1 MQMVQKYKISDLV
14 NVAAKGQKP
23 PACDETLQVTV
34 EVADNGIARGQWQVD
49 EKFLNGNGV
58 AMGGFLSSAAD
69 IMMAYAIASK
79 LTDVQAFSSIDL
91 QTTFHRPT
99 FPGKVDIEARVERLG
114 RTVVYLVA
122 DLSQNGKKVATS
134 ISSVLIQ
141 ELK

>member
-1 MQMVQKYKISDLV
+1 MVQIYKMSDLID
-14 NVAAKGQKP
+14 VAVKGIKP
-23 PACDETLQVTV
+23 PACDETLQLTVTL
-34 EVADNGIARGQWQVD
+34 ADNGMARGQWQVD

-69 IMMAYAIASK
+69 ILMAYAMASK
-79 LTDVQAFSSIDL
+79 LTDQQGFSSIDL

-99 FPGKVDIEARVERLG
+99 FPGEVEIEARVERLG
-114 RTVVYLVA
+114 RTVAYLVA

-141 ELK
+141 EVK